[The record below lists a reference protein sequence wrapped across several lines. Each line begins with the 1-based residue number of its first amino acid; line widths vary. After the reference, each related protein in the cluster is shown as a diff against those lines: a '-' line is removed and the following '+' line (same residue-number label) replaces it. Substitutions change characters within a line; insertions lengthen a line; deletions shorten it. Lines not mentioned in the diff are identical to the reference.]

1 MQKPEDFIAALLNEL
16 AADQNI
22 TVRHIPIS
30 ELFGDA
36 ALGGLGAAI
45 IGSGPDTDSAYA
57 TAPVDQ
63 AGEYPAEVEEAPEE
77 EEGPCGCFL
86 QGEIQGYA
94 KALAFH
100 SHGVRWEFLDADE
113 QDFLLERAAEH
124 LTLI

>member
-22 TVRHIPIS
+22 VVRHVPFE
-30 ELFGDA
+30 ELFGVA
-36 ALGGLGAAI
+36 ALNGLGAAI
-45 IGSGPDTDSAYA
+45 VGSEPVTDTGYA

-63 AGEYPAEVEEAPEE
+63 AGEYPVEVEEVPEE

-100 SHGVRWEFLDADE
+100 SYGSRWDFLDQDE
-113 QDFLLERAAEH
+113 QETLLEEAAKH
-124 LTLI
+124 LSLI